1 MKYLSETALR
11 ASALGLALMATTAG
25 AALAEKSVP
34 IGLTADPSHLY
45 PLAGEELSSN
55 IMYYHLYDPLVK
67 RSADLSFG
75 PGLAESWENVDD
87 TTWRFKLREGVTFHN
102 GNDFTAEDYQL
113 GYWLILA
120 PGEKHCPGAH
130 IRIPTSDR

>member
-1 MKYLSETALR
+1 MKYLSQRALLAGALGTAL
-11 ASALGLALMATTAG
+11 AALTAG
-25 AALAEKSVP
+25 TALAQDKSVT

-75 PGLAESWENVDD
+75 PGLAENWENVDD

-102 GNDFTAEDYQL
+102 GNPFTASDVVFTV
-113 GYWLILA
+113 
-120 PGEKHCPGAH
+120 EKAKAS
-130 IRIPTSDR
+130 IRPDLVA